1 MMDES
6 TSHTRIP
13 RETDRRA
20 LLAGI
25 GGLAAGTFLSAGRA
39 EAGSL
44 IPPGAPSPTAKPLA
58 DIEPRIAIDSTNT
71 PGDGTNLF
79 IISKPGSY
87 YLPRNIE
94 GRAGRNGILIA
105 ADNVAIDLMGFTLE
119 GGDGS
124 LRGITVDVPRNN
136 LTVRNGIVRVWGL
149 GGIDFAP
156 IGVGGTISRIENI
169 QSTSNGSYGIRSNSR
184 SLIRGCVAFGNDGAG
199 IFGGNATVMDS

>member
-25 GGLAAGTFLSAGRA
+25 GGLAAGGILAAGRA
-39 EAGSL
+39 QAGSL
-44 IPPGAPSPTAKPLA
+44 NPPGAPSPTAKPLA

-119 GGDGS
+119 GVAGS
-124 LRGITVDVPRNN
+124 LHGIAVDMPREN
-136 LTVRNGIVRVWGL
+136 LSICNGIVRNWG
-149 GGIDFAP
+149 
-156 IGVGGTISRIENI
+156 
-169 QSTSNGSYGIRSNSR
+169 
-184 SLIRGCVAFGNDGAG
+184 GARDRPWSHWKQREH
-199 IFGGNATVMDS
+199 VPS